1 MLKSLYVDFT
11 VTVPPDS
18 NPLNPICCK
27 FLHSNFIYIFI
38 YLFGLFQ
45 GCGIWKF
52 PGKGL
57 NQSCCYQPTP
67 QPQQHWILNPLS
79 EARNRTINLTVAVR
93 SQCISFSTI
102 FLSGTHLVHAS
113 PSVVI
118 NSCCGPVPTVWLRLP
133 APAAP
138 FVESKIMASKDIQV
152 SIPRNCDYFTIEVRG
167 IKVVNQLGS
176 K

>member
-1 MLKSLYVDFT
+1 MEIPRQGVESELLLPAYITATATRDPSH
-11 VTVPPDS
+11 
-18 NPLNPICCK
+18 ICD
-27 FLHSNFIYIFI
+27 LHHS
-38 YLFGLFQ
+38 
-45 GCGIWKF
+45 
-52 PGKGL
+52 
-57 NQSCCYQPTP
+57 S
-67 QPQQHWILNPLS
+67 QQHWILNPLS

-118 NSCCGPVPTVWLRLP
+118 NSCCGPAPTVWLRLP